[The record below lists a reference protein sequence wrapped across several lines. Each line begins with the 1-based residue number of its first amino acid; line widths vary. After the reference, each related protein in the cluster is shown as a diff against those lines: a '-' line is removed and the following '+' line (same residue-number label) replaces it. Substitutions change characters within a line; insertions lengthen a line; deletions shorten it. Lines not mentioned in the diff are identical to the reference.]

1 MAGAIQIITP
11 EKVRQLQI
19 TLYRKAK
26 AQPKYRFWSLYGEL
40 LRLEVLESAL
50 EAQFRNDGGA
60 GVDGESLASVK
71 TKRQW
76 WLEQLREE
84 LRTKRYRPSAVRRV
98 MIPKRSGGERP
109 LGIPTVKDRVVQ
121 TALYMVL
128 MPIWEADFI
137 RNPMVFGPSDG
148 RTRR

>member
-1 MAGAIQIITP
+1 MAGTTQIITP
-11 EKVRQLQI
+11 EKVRQVQI

-26 AQPKYRFWSLYGEL
+26 AQPRYRFWSLYGEL
-40 LRLEVLESAL
+40 LRLDVLESAL

-71 TKRQW
+71 SKRQW

-84 LRTKRYRPSAVRRV
+84 LRTKRYRPSPVRRV

-109 LGIPTVKDRVVQ
+109 LGSPELLSGSPQPSPRPSLRLC
-121 TALYMVL
+121 ALSKCPPFPL
-128 MPIWEADFI
+128 C
-137 RNPMVFGPSDG
+137 
-148 RTRR
+148 TL